1 MRFLSLTIL
10 LTMPLFAEDV
20 VITQK
25 DLRFSKTEVVAKQGD
40 KLVFR
45 NADDFAHNLYSVSA
59 GATFGSYMQQAHA
72 TLTVPAEKEGEFDV
86 KCAIHPQMKLHVKIQ
101 K

>member
-1 MRFLSLTIL
+1 MRFLSWTLL
-10 LTMPLFAEDV
+10 LTAPAFAEEV

-59 GATFGSYMQQAHA
+59 GTTFGSHMQDAHTTIA
-72 TLTVPAEKEGEFDV
+72 VPVETQGEFDV
-86 KCAIHPQMKLHVKIQ
+86 KCAIHPQMKLHVKVQ